1 MVVMAKAKQKS
12 KRTRAGAREPD
23 SEYFLKML
31 FFLVVGSFWLRITY
45 GNGMQVPIPIGLIV
59 GIALAMHERFRIDR
73 KLEYAVL
80 LMAMFIGF
88 WLPIGITISR

>member
-1 MVVMAKAKQKS
+1 MAKAKQKGK
-12 KRTRAGAREPD
+12 KRTSSGREPD

-31 FFLVVGSFWLRITY
+31 MYLIVGSLWLRITY
-45 GNGMQVPIPIGLIV
+45 SSGAQIPIPVGLIV
-59 GIALAMHERFRIDR
+59 GIAFASRERFRIDR

-88 WLPIGITISR
+88 WLPIGLTITR